1 MKDRGWAV
9 AVGRSEDFDYYDF
22 EDPDDSSERDL
33 VEHDAA
39 ADLDDLRRDLQQEGQ
54 GRARYYR

>member
-1 MKDRGWAV
+1 M
-9 AVGRSEDFDYYDF
+9 AVGRSEEIDQYDF
-22 EDPDDSSERDL
+22 EDPADSSERDL

-39 ADLDDLRRDLQQEGQ
+39 AELEQERRDLQQEGQ